1 MDLALV
7 QALEQSG
14 EPHLKGAF
22 QEYPDCGDEICFDT
36 VGLKILRQQ
45 YPEPEKCF
53 KSIIAQV
60 II

>member
-1 MDLALV
+1 M

-22 QEYPDCGDEICFDT
+22 KNSDCGDEICFDT
-36 VGLKILRQQ
+36 VGLKIPRQQ